1 MWANFPPVNGGAV
14 VVVVTGGVVVVVVVA
29 GGVVVVVVVVASV
42 GNGAVNGSLGSSVDV
57 LAGVSATTVPRSL
70 ADIDEYSLPE
80 DDADPEPPD
89 APTTSLAGVTT
100 VAPATTIAVT
110 VMNLVA
116 RDRIGTTDHPLV
128 AAKVLFR
135 QRKRLFG
142 VLLLFMYM
150 KVRTRL
156 FGVPRPSVCP

>member
-14 VVVVTGGVVVVVVVA
+14 VVATGGVVVVAGTVVVFNKVTVGTA
-29 GGVVVVVVVVASV
+29 LVGTSWETTVVVLS
-42 GNGAVNGSLGSSVDV
+42 G
-57 LAGVSATTVPRSL
+57 
-70 ADIDEYSLPE
+70 
-80 DDADPEPPD
+80 
-89 APTTSLAGVTT
+89 
-100 VAPATTIAVT
+100 APATTIAVT